1 MPIPIFPGSAGH
13 AGPPQK
19 AGFRVSRLVF
29 SYSSAQTRWTALG
42 MMLARAGDVHRDPQV
57 SAVMMRAEPLTASL
71 PMLRHRHHRH
81 HP

>member
-1 MPIPIFPGSAGH
+1 MSNPIFPGSAGH

-42 MMLARAGDVHRDPQV
+42 MMLARAGDVHTVCHVGAGRDRLR
-57 SAVMMRAEPLTASL
+57 MMA
-71 PMLRHRHHRH
+71 
-81 HP
+81 